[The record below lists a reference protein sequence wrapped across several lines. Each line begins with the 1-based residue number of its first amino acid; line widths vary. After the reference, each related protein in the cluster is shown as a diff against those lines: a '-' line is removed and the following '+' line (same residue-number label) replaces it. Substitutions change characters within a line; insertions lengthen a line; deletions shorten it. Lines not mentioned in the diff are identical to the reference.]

1 MGVYGVLYGDTRDP
15 SANSS
20 VCDVVFRVECTCGD
34 VCHLYSHTYICYAL
48 TLPLTLLALFVII
61 SIFLHAVMQDKRLEC
76 FAPLALTAALIPG
89 WRAAAERWGRSTWGM

>member
-1 MGVYGVLYGDTRDP
+1 MRRGVAL
-15 SANSS
+15 
-20 VCDVVFRVECTCGD
+20 VECTCGD

-76 FAPLALTAALIPG
+76 FARFGFVGLKSDLRYYRILHPKHTAG
-89 WRAAAERWGRSTWGM
+89 